1 MYLEGFEETMETV
14 KKQRRRKEGMR
25 VVNGP
30 RERTEKKKNK
40 VKKGQKK
47 IR

>member
-30 RERTEKKKNK
+30 RERTEKKKTK
-40 VKKGQKK
+40 SRKGKRK
-47 IR
+47 